1 MWAIDKRPKTF
12 DEVIGQQEAINTLM
26 KTKDEATTYILHGS
40 SGVGKTTIARI
51 FANEQDAEII
61 EINGADNNGVD
72 SIRALV
78 DMAMYVPAFTSKRA
92 FIIDE
97 CHSLTS
103 QAWNALLKILE
114 EAPKTTLW
122 LLCTTEYSKIPLTIK
137 SRSISIRLRDINKS
151 TMKSYLQSV
160 ARSHTSFEVTGE
172 VLDAIVSRSEGRV
185 REALTTLET
194 YVTTGVLDYKFDTL
208 DIIHFIEHLFK
219 GEAMKLQSYLDDL
232 TNEDVYAIINF
243 VKDYMKFLMIFP
255 QSGGMKA
262 EEVLDKY
269 TSISSTHLN
278 ALRDMQQEIWQACPY
293 DGEPMPTTVRYLYE
307 VYDVMMKHYNDFRD
321 SRSAFEIALYAIMEG
336 TKNG

>member
-40 SGVGKTTIARI
+40 SGVGKTTVARI

-97 CHSLTS
+97 CHSLTI

-122 LLCTTEYSKIPLTIK
+122 LLCTTEYAKIPLTIK
-137 SRSISIRLRDINKS
+137 SRSISIRLKDIDKS
-151 TMKSYLQSV
+151 TMKSYLRSV
-160 ARSHTSFEVTGE
+160 AHANTTNGVADE
-172 VLDAIVSRSEGRV
+172 VLDQIVSRSEGRV

-194 YVTTGVLDYKFDTL
+194 YVTSGVLSDQFSTL
-208 DIIHFIEHLFK
+208 EIIEFISLLFR
-219 GEAMKLQSYLDDL
+219 GEALKLQSYLEDL
-232 TNEDVYAIINF
+232 TKEDVYAIIRF
-243 VKDYMKFLMIFP
+243 VKDYMKFLMIYP
-255 QSGGMKA
+255 QRGEMEAGEILA
-262 EEVLDKY
+262 RY
-269 TSISSTHLN
+269 TSIPSTHLN
-278 ALRDMQQEIWQACPY
+278 ALRDMQQDIWQACPY

-336 TKNG
+336 IKNG